1 MAVDMFLDIAGVE
14 GEAQDHKYGG
24 KIAVLSWAWGES
36 NSGAGGFGTGHGS
49 GKVNMQ
55 DFSFTMRHSKASPV
69 LMLACANGKH
79 FDKAELTCRKAGEKP
94 VEYLKVTFTDVMISS
109 YQTGASGGGDDYP
122 IESVSFNF
130 TKVEM
135 NYIPQKK
142 DGSPDNPVKAGY
154 DLKKNEKV

>member
-24 KIAVLSWAWGES
+24 KIAVLSWSWGES
-36 NSGAGGFGTGHGS
+36 NAGSGGFGTGQGA
-49 GKVNMQ
+49 GKVNIQ
-55 DFSFTMRHSKASPV
+55 DMSFTMRHSKASPV
-69 LMLACANGKH
+69 LFQACASGKH

-94 VEYLKVTFTDVMISS
+94 VEYLKITFTDVMISS

-130 TKVEM
+130 TKVELA
-135 NYIPQKK
+135 YIPQKK
-142 DGSPDNPVKAGY
+142 DGTPDNPVKGSWNVKTNQK
-154 DLKKNEKV
+154 D